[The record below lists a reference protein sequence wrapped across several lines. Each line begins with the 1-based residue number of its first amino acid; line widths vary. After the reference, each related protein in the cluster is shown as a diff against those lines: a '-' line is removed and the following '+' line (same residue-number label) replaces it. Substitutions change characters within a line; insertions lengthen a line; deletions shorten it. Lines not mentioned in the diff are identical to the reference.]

1 MNSRFAR
8 PRPADG
14 QCPPLRYPCANTI
27 EYSYQIGIKGLGMFQ
42 PGKSGNP
49 RGRPKA
55 DLTVRALARE
65 HTEEAV
71 RTLVSIMR
79 DRRAKAQAR
88 AWAAEALLSRG
99 WGRPESS
106 LKVEAEQRPALAV
119 HIDLVGPY
127 GRAVAK
133 SETPAL
139 PDAVQLQRIET

>member
-1 MNSRFAR
+1 
-8 PRPADG
+8 
-14 QCPPLRYPCANTI
+14 
-27 EYSYQIGIKGLGMFQ
+27 MFQ

-65 HTEEAV
+65 HTQEAV
-71 RTLVSIMR
+71 QTLVAIMR

-106 LKVEAEQRPALAV
+106 LKVETEQQPALEV
-119 HIDLVGPY
+119 RIDLIGPY
-127 GRAVAK
+127 GQALGK

-139 PDAVQLQRIET
+139 PGVAPLRPVGPR